1 MPGTQRH
8 SGQAQREPESKLD
21 SRFRGNDGPGHQ
33 SCHAAGHL
41 RMLANKFLDDPLK
54 LPAARDWRNSYAYDM
69 FRLSVAKPML
79 SARICGICVRLLCV
93 SVPLWLLCLSAI
105 PAQTKNSSKTIAE
118 LERELAAHIRLLS
131 DWGGLTRYGSEN
143 AELGPPALGIDRVV
157 FLGDEITEMWGIGK
171 AKFFPGKPYLN
182 RGISHQTTPQMLVRF
197 RQDVISL
204 KPKVVVIQAG
214 LSDLAGYAGP
224 ATEGTISENFMSMTE
239 LAKAHGIQVV
249 LASLTPVCDCF
260 KNLTER
266 RPPGKIIGLN
276 GWLKS
281 YSAQNGFIYLDY
293 YSALADGRAMK
304 KELTVDGL
312 IPNDAGY
319 ERMAPLAEQAIAQ
332 ALRKKW

>member
-1 MPGTQRH
+1 M
-8 SGQAQREPESKLD
+8 S
-21 SRFRGNDGPGHQ
+21 
-33 SCHAAGHL
+33 
-41 RMLANKFLDDPLK
+41 
-54 LPAARDWRNSYAYDM
+54 PAIS
-69 FRLSVAKPML
+69 
-79 SARICGICVRLLCV
+79 RICRRLLWV
-93 SVPLWLLCLSAI
+93 SAPLWLLCFSLV
-105 PAQTKNSSKTIAE
+105 PAQTTDPAKNIAE

-143 AELGPPALGIDRVV
+143 AELGPPGPGVDRVV
-157 FLGDEITEMWGIGK
+157 FLGDEITEMWGTGK
-171 AKFFPGKPYLN
+171 SKFFPGKPYLN

-214 LSDLAGYAGP
+214 SSDLAGYAGP

-249 LASLTPVCDCF
+249 LASLTPVCDCL

-276 GWLKS
+276 TWLKGYAARS
-281 YSAQNGFIYLDY
+281 ELVYLDY

-319 ERMAPLAEQAIAQ
+319 GRMAPLAEQAIAQ
-332 ALRKKW
+332 ALGRK